1 MPVPTESRV
10 AHGPAGLRRTFARW
24 LPLVL
29 AVLAWSPAP
38 GGAEPPVPDAKPAP
52 THRPLRENRTVAPEP
67 TEPETFSG
75 FPDAPAFSVVP
86 RKNQLALYPCSQC
99 HKVLP
104 LNTQPRKLISAPHV
118 ASLVHGNGRMWCL
131 DCHQGTDRDVL
142 HSTNN
147 TKVSFNQSYMLCGQC
162 HSARQRDWFFGA
174 HGKRV
179 ADWTGN
185 RELYSCTHCHDPHN
199 PVLQPRAPS
208 KPPAVRAGLTP
219 MPHWEDDLP
228 LLWRY
233 LKMDTGNDRTA
244 AH

>member
-1 MPVPTESRV
+1 MNLHARP
-10 AHGPAGLRRTFARW
+10 AAGLLLALMLVGW
-24 LPLVL
+24 LAAAWAQDGASVPASAAL
-29 AVLAWSPAP
+29 A
-38 GGAEPPVPDAKPAP
+38 
-52 THRPLRENRTVAPEP
+52 THRPLRDNQPPVPPTP
-67 TEPETFSG
+67 TEPLSFNG
-75 FPDAPAFSVVP
+75 YANAPPFTVVP
-86 RKNQLALYPCSQC
+86 RQSQLALYPCSQC

-179 ADWTGN
+179 AGWTGN